1 MTTET
6 QHDVARPARA
16 DLLWYAGVPLA
27 AIVLWF
33 LYSQLIPFS
42 EWVTSLVPVARHSHA
57 GEAIAFF
64 VYDVPKVLL
73 LLTGIVFVT
82 GVLRSW
88 FSPERTRAI
97 LAGKR
102 EIAGYPLAALLGVFT
117 PFCSCS
123 SVPLFIGFVS
133 AGVPLGVT
141 FSFLIAGP
149 MVGPVGLGLLYGIV
163 GWKVATIYLVFGFS
177 IATIS
182 GFVLGRMGLERYLQ
196 DWVQALNAGPV
207 DDLPEERLTLVG
219 RLKIGGEQVREI
231 VGKVWI
237 WVILGISIG
246 ALIHGYV
253 PEATMLRIM
262 GGEAW
267 WSVPAAVVVGVPMYT
282 NAAGVI
288 PVVEAL
294 LGKGAALGTT
304 LAFMMSVIALSLPEM
319 IILKQVLTYRLIA
332 IFIAVVATGILAT
345 GFLFNFLL

>member
-6 QHDVARPARA
+6 HGADAREHTS
-16 DLLWYAGVPLA
+16 DWLWYAGVAIA
-27 AIVLWF
+27 AGVWWLI
-33 LYSQLIPFS
+33 YGQLIPFS
-42 EWVTSLVPVARHSHA
+42 EWATGLFPVDRHSHT

-64 VYDVPKVLL
+64 IYDVPKVLL

-88 FSPERTRAI
+88 FSPEKTRAI

-102 EIAGYPLAALLGVFT
+102 EIWGYPLAAALGVLT

-133 AGVPLGVT
+133 AGIPLGVT

-149 MVGPVGLGLLYGIV
+149 MVGPVGLGLLYGLV
-163 GWKVATIYLVFGFS
+163 GWKIATIYLVFGFT
-177 IATIS
+177 IATVA
-182 GFVLGRMGLERYLQ
+182 GVVLGRMGLERYLQ
-196 DWVQALNAGPV
+196 DWVRELNAGPV
-207 DDLPEERLTLVG
+207 GDLPEERLTMVD
-219 RLKIGGEQVREI
+219 RLKTGVEQVREI

-237 WVILGISIG
+237 WVLIGIGLG
-246 ALIHGYV
+246 AAIHGYV
-253 PEATMLRIM
+253 PEEMMLRIM

-288 PVVEAL
+288 PIVEAL

-319 IILKQVLTYRLIA
+319 IILKQVLTLRLIV
-332 IFIAVVATGILAT
+332 IFITVVATGILAT
-345 GFLFNFLL
+345 GFLFNCLL